1 MNFAAQRQFSSF
13 KKGGFRTAKAMMTDM
28 AEKKRSTI
36 VTIAEELGVSP
47 STVSRAFL
55 HDSPISSEVRERI
68 LRCAAEQGYIPNRAA
83 SRLSMREITIGIA
96 MSDCYMQGVNEMLR
110 GIEDAFRSL
119 YDYKLNVKVR
129 LFHAERQSQSDIR
142 RLLSALYD
150 CDGIIVRGIASCEG
164 LSELS
169 AFSKLHRNVVL
180 LQLKPANV
188 PALFASVHDP
198 AVSAEIAAEFLACC
212 LRASAE
218 KKVALFTGD
227 RSVEIHSTAEKVFS
241 AAAERLGL
249 QLTASF
255 DMQDNADLLAEQAKQ
270 LLSSSALDGIYI
282 TSGISIELCKAVSRM
297 ERRPALV
304 TFDIYSEL
312 NQYIRNGI
320 VTATIY
326 QNLHSQAFH
335 AFTLLVQYIVKNKL
349 PPEIF
354 SPIPEL
360 VLPCALPFYTP
371 PVTKQGGTCP
381 LDIQYAT

>member
-1 MNFAAQRQFSSF
+1 
-13 KKGGFRTAKAMMTDM
+13 MMTDM

-47 STVSRAFL
+47 STVSRAFVP
-55 HDSPISSEVRERI
+55 DSPISSEVRERI

-83 SRLSMREITIGIA
+83 SRLSMREITVGIA

-129 LFHAERQSQSDIR
+129 VFHAERQSQSDIR
-142 RLLSALYD
+142 RLLGALHD
-150 CDGIIVRGIASCEG
+150 CDGVIVSGITSHEG
-164 LSELS
+164 ILEL
-169 AFSKLHRNVVL
+169 ATHSKLHRNLAL
-180 LQLKPANV
+180 LQSKIADV
-188 PALFASVHDP
+188 PGLFASAHDP
-198 AVSAEIAAEFLACC
+198 SASAEIAAEFLACC
-212 LRASAE
+212 LRASKG
-218 KKVALFTGD
+218 KKVALFTGN
-227 RSVEIHSTAEKVFS
+227 RTMEVHSKAEKAFCS
-241 AAAERLGL
+241 AAERLGL

-255 DMQDNADLLAEQAKQ
+255 DMQDDPALLAKQAKQ
-270 LLSSSALDGIYI
+270 LLSSSAPDGIYI
-282 TSGISIELCKAVSRM
+282 TSGKSLELCRAISRM
-297 ERRPALV
+297 EHRPALV

-326 QNLHSQAFH
+326 QNLYSQAFH
-335 AFTLLVQYIVKNKL
+335 AFTLLVRHIVENKQ

-371 PVTKQGGTCP
+371 PASAHGKDSP

>member
-1 MNFAAQRQFSSF
+1 
-13 KKGGFRTAKAMMTDM
+13 MMTDM

-55 HDSPISSEVRERI
+55 PDSPISSEVRERI

-169 AFSKLHRNVVL
+169 AFSKLHRNVLNQQGESMKGLAVQVL
-180 LQLKPANV
+180 VDRSRYN
-188 PALFASVHDP
+188 
-198 AVSAEIAAEFLACC
+198 AVSDILVQ
-212 LRASAE
+212 LRI
-218 KKVALFTGD
+218 D
-227 RSVEIHSTAEKVFS
+227 VERYK
-241 AAAERLGL
+241 
-249 QLTASF
+249 
-255 DMQDNADLLAEQAKQ
+255 
-270 LLSSSALDGIYI
+270 
-282 TSGISIELCKAVSRM
+282 
-297 ERRPALV
+297 RRA
-304 TFDIYSEL
+304 
-312 NQYIRNGI
+312 
-320 VTATIY
+320 
-326 QNLHSQAFH
+326 AFH
-335 AFTLLVQYIVKNKL
+335 AADSFAKLYGYSACDINAVQ
-349 PPEIF
+349 
-354 SPIPEL
+354 S
-360 VLPCALPFYTP
+360 
-371 PVTKQGGTCP
+371 GGGK
-381 LDIQYAT
+381 

>member
-1 MNFAAQRQFSSF
+1 
-13 KKGGFRTAKAMMTDM
+13 M

-47 STVSRAFL
+47 STVSRAFIP
-55 HDSPISSEVRERI
+55 DSPISDEVRERI

-129 LFHAERQSQSDIR
+129 LFHVEQQSRNDILK
-142 RLLSALYD
+142 LLNMLYG
-150 CDGIIVRGIASCEG
+150 CDGIIICGITSREG
-164 LSELS
+164 ISEL
-169 AFSKLHRNVVL
+169 AAHSKLHRNLVVL
-180 LQLKPANV
+180 QSEIADIPR
-188 PALFASVHDP
+188 LFTAAHDP
-198 AVSAEIAAEFLACC
+198 AASATMAAEFLACC
-212 LRASAE
+212 LRTSTE
-218 KKVALFTGD
+218 KKVVLFTGD
-227 RSVEIHSTAEKVFS
+227 RSMDVHSKAGKAFS

-249 QLTASF
+249 QLTSSL
-255 DMQDNADLLAEQAKQ
+255 DMRDDPKLLAEQAGQ
-270 LLSSSALDGIYI
+270 ILRFSAPDGIYI
-282 TSGISIELCKAVSRM
+282 TSGKSLELCEAVSRM

-312 NQYIRNGI
+312 NQYIRNGV

-326 QNLHSQAFH
+326 QNLYSQAFH
-335 AFTLLVQYIVKNKL
+335 AFTLLVQHIVENKR
-349 PPEIF
+349 PPKIF
-354 SPIPEL
+354 SPVPEL